1 MMQVIDMIEQVV
13 PSTSISMP
21 EANNASST
29 NNTVT
34 ATSSTSSDFNMYEFK
49 RSRSVSPYS
58 QDDLIDLSNLDLE
71 EADTSLHSLIEKSTN
86 PLSINI
92 LLLNNN
98 LLTQFPSL
106 LGCFNNL
113 KTLDISNNQIK
124 ILSVDIC
131 KLFNLRVLIASNNL
145 LEDFSLPKELPDKL
159 PLLETINLGGNLFA
173 QFPYQLLE
181 MRSLREI
188 YLGSNKI
195 TCLPKNFEKLQKLEI
210 LYLGGN
216 QLKTVPE
223 ELCQL
228 RSLSSLNLSNNL
240 IHSLPNNITRLKRIK
255 TLALHNNNLTT
266 LPIEIVKLNLQ
277 ELSLRNNPL
286 INRFAR
292 EAAYN
297 VPSLLELSGR
307 VIKSKSIPYS
317 EELLPNHLVKYLNSA
332 QSCLNPK
339 CKGVYFTSKVEHIKF
354 VDFCGKYKVP
364 FMQYL
369 CSSSCNEK
377 ITNKSLAKNS
387 KYDFISSSDS
397 ESSEENDRILKKI
410 LLG

>member
-1 MMQVIDMIEQVV
+1 MQVLDIVEQVV
-13 PSTSISMP
+13 PTMNTNMP
-21 EANNASST
+21 EAV
-29 NNTVT
+29 NTSLSP
-34 ATSSTSSDFNMYEFK
+34 ANTSSIGFNLYEFK

-71 EADTSLHSLIEKSTN
+71 EADTNLHSLLEKSTN
-86 PLSINI
+86 PLTINI

-98 LLTQFPSL
+98 LLTQLPSL
-106 LGCFNNL
+106 LGCFHNL

-124 ILSVDIC
+124 ALSVDIC
-131 KLFNLRVLIASNNL
+131 KLVNLRVLIASNNM

-159 PLLETINLGGNLFA
+159 PLLETINLGGNLLT

-216 QLKTVPE
+216 QLKTIPE
-223 ELCQL
+223 ELCQM

-255 TLALHNNNLTT
+255 TLALHGNNLTT

-286 INRFAR
+286 INRFAK
-292 EAAYN
+292 EIAYN
-297 VPSLLELSGR
+297 VPSLLELSAR

-317 EELLPNHLVKYLNSA
+317 EKQLPNHLVTYLNTA

-377 ITNKSLAKNS
+377 ITNKTLAKNS
-387 KYDFISSSDS
+387 NYDSTSSSSDS
-397 ESSEENDRILKKI
+397 ESSEENDRLLKKI